1 VMAKFARDCVAEMK
15 EVVHKLEVTLGPD
28 TADLAIRVGLHSGP
42 VTAGVLRGDRARF
55 QLFGDTMNTAAR
67 METNG
72 LRNEIHISS
81 ETADLITEAK
91 KESWLTLRED
101 VVVAKGKGA
110 LQTFWLATKKGSRTE
125 SIVDDPEG
133 GEAPTTSGQNIVGSE
148 GEALQATRTIVSTKE
163 QRLIDWN
170 CELLL
175 QLLKKIV
182 ARRNGRTKRKS
193 TSPLLSDRIKA
204 KSPLASDQINKTLE
218 KSTSPLLSDRLKSK
232 SLVLS
237 DRIKTLERE
246 LGQEGTALDE
256 VCEIITLPDFDAKT
270 AAQDIDPKT
279 IDLGDKL
286 TTQLRDFVSVIA
298 SLYHENPFHCFEHA
312 SHVTMS
318 VSKLLSRIAAPDD
331 LEEKGGMDMASAL
344 HDHTYGI
351 TSDPLTQFSVVMAAL
366 IHDVDHRGVP
376 NFVLCKE
383 EPNLAAVYKEKSV
396 AEQNSVD
403 LAWNALMDPCFS
415 ELRGCIYGDETEMR
429 RFRQLLVNSVMAT
442 DIFDK
447 ELGLLRK
454 KRWDKAFQE
463 QGSEE
468 GMQMDA
474 VNRKA
479 TIVIE
484 HLIQASDVAHTMQH
498 WHVYQKWNARLFQ
511 EMYSAFLSGRS
522 ATDPSEGWYQGE
534 IGFFDHYIIP
544 LARKLKECGVFG
556 VSSDEYLSY
565 ATANRREW
573 EKKGHATVT
582 GMVEHCQAK
591 HIAAPGHTNPVPT
604 ENPSAKTVGAAPA

>member
-1 VMAKFARDCVAEMK
+1 VVMAKFARDCLAKMQVL
-15 EVVHKLEVTLGPD
+15 VRQLEVTLGPD

-42 VTAGVLRGDRARF
+42 VTAGVLRGERARF

-67 METNG
+67 IETSG
-72 LRNEIHISS
+72 MRDKIHISG
-81 ETADLITEAK
+81 ETADLLIEADK
-91 KESWLTLRED
+91 ANWFHPRED
-101 VVVAKGKGA
+101 VIVAKGKGA
-110 LQTFWLATKKGSRTE
+110 LQTYWLTTKDETRSKNQS
-125 SIVDDPEG
+125 SNPEG
-133 GEAPTTSGQNIVGSE
+133 GEATTASDENMVE
-148 GEALQATRTIVSTKE
+148 TEAEAINASRTVASMKL

-182 ARRNGRTKRKS
+182 ARRNVTKRKS
-193 TSPLLSDRIKA
+193 TSPLLSDRLKK
-204 KSPLASDQINKTLE
+204 KSQSLTSSSRMETLE
-218 KSTSPLLSDRLKSK
+218 M
-232 SLVLS
+232 
-237 DRIKTLERE
+237 E
-246 LGQEGTALDE
+246 LGLGATALDE
-256 VCEIITLPDFDAKT
+256 VCEIITLPNFDAK
-270 AAQDIDPKT
+270 AASEELDPKT

-286 TTQLRDFVSVIA
+286 AEQLRDFVSVIA
-298 SLYHENPFHCFEHA
+298 SMYRDNPFHCFEHA

-318 VSKLLSRIAAPDD
+318 VSKLLSRIAAPDSV
-331 LEEKGGMDMASAL
+331 ESEGEMDMASAL

-383 EPNLAAVYKEKSV
+383 EPNLAATYKEKSV

-403 LAWNALMDPCFS
+403 LAWNALMDPSFAV
-415 ELRGCIYGDETEMR
+415 LRRCIYGDETEMK

-463 QGSEE
+463 GPEGGSREE
-468 GMQMDA
+468 DT
-474 VNRKA
+474 NRKA

-511 EMYSAFLSGRS
+511 EMYSAFLSGRCDK
-522 ATDPSEGWYQGE
+522 DPSEGWYQGE

-544 LARKLKECGVFG
+544 LAMKLKECGVFG
-556 VSSDEYLSY
+556 VASDEYLSY
-565 ATANRREW
+565 ATNNRREW
-573 EKKGHATVT
+573 ETKGAAAVVAL
-582 GMVEHCQAK
+582 VEKCHAK
-591 HIAAPGHTNPVPT
+591 HLDTEGKSGVPIQNPAAN
-604 ENPSAKTVGAAPA
+604 SVGANQA

>member
-1 VMAKFARDCVAEMK
+1 MAKFARDCVAEMK

-28 TADLAIRVGLHSGP
+28 TAELAIRVGLHSGP
-42 VTAGVLRGDRARF
+42 VTAGVLRGERARF

-67 METNG
+67 METTG
-72 LRNEIHISS
+72 LRNKIHVSS

-110 LQTFWLATKKGSRTE
+110 LQTFWLTTKQGSRSE
-125 SIVDDPEG
+125 GVVDDPEG
-133 GEAPTTSGQNIVGSE
+133 GEATTTSGHNIVRSE
-148 GEALQATRTIVSTKE
+148 GEALQATRTVASMKV

-193 TSPLLSDRIKA
+193 TP
-204 KSPLASDQINKTLE
+204 
-218 KSTSPLLSDRLKSK
+218 SPLLSDRLRSK
-232 SLVLS
+232 SLDLS
-237 DRIKTLERE
+237 NRIKTLEAE
-246 LGQEGTALDE
+246 LGQDGTALDE
-256 VCEIITLPDFDAKT
+256 VCEIITLPNFDAKT
-270 AAQDIDPKT
+270 AAQEIDPKL

-286 TTQLRDFVSVIA
+286 SSQLRDFVSVIA
-298 SLYHENPFHCFEHA
+298 SLYHDNPFHCFEHA

-331 LEEKGGMDMASAL
+331 LGKSGEMDMASAL

-463 QGSEE
+463 QGAEE

-573 EKKGHATVT
+573 ETKGLATVT
-582 GMVEHCQAK
+582 ALVEQCRAK
-591 HIAAPGHTNPVPT
+591 HIDAPIHSRPVPIGT
-604 ENPSAKTVGAAPA
+604 PSAKTLGATQA